1 MLSRLKHAVRTSYGC
16 SQRIS
21 KIRGVELTEWP
32 LCDLDGRRGLPSPL
46 RQRRLARA
54 RIAAGACDAA
64 GSGARRT
71 SNTPVPSPRSGPT
84 RSLETAG
91 VSRPSCLPGRA
102 RRGWCRHICWELKM
116 LENPHGGRRGVEHG
130 YEAESPV
137 AARPRQHFD
146 RKHAPHQVG
155 PAPAAAGGTTSS
167 SLLLREKIW
176 VR

>member
-32 LCDLDGRRGLPSPL
+32 LCLDGRRGLPSP
-46 RQRRLARA
+46 
-54 RIAAGACDAA
+54 
-64 GSGARRT
+64 
-71 SNTPVPSPRSGPT
+71 PSTAQIST
-84 RSLETAG
+84 RSH
-91 VSRPSCLPGRA
+91 S
-102 RRGWCRHICWELKM
+102 
-116 LENPHGGRRGVEHG
+116 GRRVRCGRLGCAQDVEHTC
-130 YEAESPV
+130 PV
-137 AARPRQHFD
+137 AAVRTNAIARDRWSQSAQLSAGTRAPGLVPAHLLGAEDAGESARWPPRRRARLRSGVARCSPHTD